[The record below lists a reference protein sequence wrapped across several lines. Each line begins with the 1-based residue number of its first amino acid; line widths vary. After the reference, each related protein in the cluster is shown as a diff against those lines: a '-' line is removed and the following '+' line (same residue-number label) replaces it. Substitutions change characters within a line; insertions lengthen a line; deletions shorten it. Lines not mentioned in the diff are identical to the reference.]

1 MATQRRWRRGI
12 AIVTMVAAL
21 LGFGVA
27 TSVSAEEIKF
37 RDVPET
43 HMYYKTINDL
53 AGKNVISG
61 YPDGTFKLD
70 KGLQRAESAK
80 ILTTILKLDVSS
92 EKTPFTDVADGQWYT
107 DSVKTLFKAGYI
119 QGYDRKFEPD
129 RETTRAEY
137 AQMLVNAYDIP
148 EADIQLPFTDVV
160 KGEWYEPA
168 VKALYASGLITGIDE
183 DSFAPNQS
191 IKRGDAVWL
200 LAKTD
205 AKFGPYKLTI
215 LHTNDTHANLDN
227 IAKRVT
233 GVKAEKAKNP
243 NALLLDAGD
252 VFQGTLYFNEFHGQ
266 ADLKFMNLMG
276 YDAMTFGNH
285 EFDLGATPEG
295 HQALVDFI
303 KGAQF
308 PFVSS
313 NIDFSGDE
321 KFTGLF
327 SDLIS
332 SEPEKGKIY
341 NGIIKEINGE
351 KVGIFGLTTAE
362 TVDISSP
369 GAVKF
374 EDYLAEAERA
384 VKAFEGRGVNKII
397 ALTHIGYDDNANV
410 DNDLT
415 LATKVDGIDV
425 IVGGHSHTTLTTP
438 VVVDKDEN
446 GAKKD
451 PTVIVQTG
459 ANNTNLGVLDVKFSK
474 NGVIKESEGK
484 LIPVANLKPDK
495 EAEELL
501 KPYASKIKEVS
512 EKEIGVTLEK
522 ALENPRLGEGQ
533 SSGISVRNH
542 ETILGNIITD
552 GMLAKAKEYNP
563 NTVMALQN
571 GGGIRAAIE
580 AGPVTNGEV
589 IKVLPFGNT
598 LAVMDLTGADLK
610 AAFEVSLRSY
620 PGENGGFLHVAGG
633 KVEFDSTKPVGQR
646 VVNVYIKN
654 AEGAYTLVVDNQ
666 TYTIATN
673 AFTAQGGDGFDVF
686 AKIYKAGKVTD
697 LGLSDWENFRD
708 HLVSLDKIPTEL
720 EGRIVD
726 VAEGK

>member
-1 MATQRRWRRGI
+1 M
-12 AIVTMVAAL
+12 
-21 LGFGVA
+21 
-27 TSVSAEEIKF
+27 
-37 RDVPET
+37 
-43 HMYYKTINDL
+43 
-53 AGKNVISG
+53 
-61 YPDGTFKLD
+61 
-70 KGLQRAESAK
+70 
-80 ILTTILKLDVSS
+80 
-92 EKTPFTDVADGQWYT
+92 
-107 DSVKTLFKAGYI
+107 
-119 QGYDRKFEPD
+119 
-129 RETTRAEY
+129 
-137 AQMLVNAYDIP
+137 
-148 EADIQLPFTDVV
+148 
-160 KGEWYEPA
+160 
-168 VKALYASGLITGIDE
+168 
-183 DSFAPNQS
+183 
-191 IKRGDAVWL
+191 

-374 EDYLAEAERA
+374 EEYLAEAERA

-425 IVGGHSHTTLTTP
+425 IVGGHSHTTLSTP

-610 AAFEVSLRSY
+610 AAFEVGLRSY

-654 AEGAYTLVVDNQ
+654 AEGAYTPVVDNQ